1 MGIQN
6 HNNYDY
12 ITFRS
17 SKAALNNFMLS
28 LSNFY
33 KEKEITIASI
43 NPGGVRTRMGG
54 NNARF
59 SIDKRSKQ
67 LLDIICKLD
76 IKDTVNFLIMMVVS
90 YLFK

>member
-12 ITFRS
+12 ITYRA
-17 SKAALNNFMLS
+17 SKAALNNFILS

-43 NPGGVRTRMGG
+43 NPAGVRTKWVEIMQSFR
-54 NNARF
+54 
-59 SIDKRSKQ
+59 
-67 LLDIICKLD
+67 L
-76 IKDTVNFLIMMVVS
+76 IKAQSNFLT
-90 YLFK
+90 LFVN